1 MSGKEIARNFGIPEG
16 QFSMVFCTWI
26 NLLQSTLKKV
36 LHFPKVH
43 QIQAYLP
50 PSFKNF
56 SNTRLVLDTTELRI
70 QRPSS
75 LNAQR
80 QTFSN
85 YKHYN
90 TYKPIM
96 TYKVIIGCTPD
107 GYVGF
112 VSKLWGGS
120 VSDITIVEES
130 GVLWLLEPGDAIMV
144 DKGFKF
150 THLPPDVKVYCPE
163 FRQPHELQMKREAV
177 LGTRQIAG
185 ARVHVERVIGRVK
198 QFHILQTPLPIS
210 MIDVAEQIFHVCCY
224 LSNFRPPLILNRMA
238 ASADT
243 PTVVVSRADEHPV
256 LEAVSVAA
264 ANERGVGGRTPDT
277 VVASPDNASPS
288 GEVIVKGAAVTHTE
302 AVVAVSD
309 GDAGGDAG
317 VGGDGDSVPSSSSD
331 RLVIDLELDEKG
343 AVADAMDFIG
353 PAAKKKRQASE
364 GSAVRDS

>member
-1 MSGKEIARNFGIPEG
+1 MYGKEMANNVGISEG
-16 QFSMVFCTWI
+16 QFSKVFCTWI
-26 NLLQSTLKKV
+26 NLLQSTLKKL

-56 SNTRLVLDTTELRI
+56 SNTRLVLDATELRI

-80 QTFSN
+80 QTFYN

-90 TYKPIM
+90 

-107 GYVGF
+107 RYVAF

-120 VSDITIVEES
+120 VSDIAIVEQS
-130 GVLWLLEPGDAIMV
+130 GLLWLLEPGDAIMV

-150 THLPPDVKVYCPE
+150 THLPPGVKVYCSE
-163 FRQPHELQMKREAV
+163 FHQPHDLQMKREAV

-210 MIDVAEQIFHVCCY
+210 MIDIAEQIFHVCCY
-224 LSNFRPPLILNRMA
+224 FSNFRPPLIQN
-238 ASADT
+238 
-243 PTVVVSRADEHPV
+243 
-256 LEAVSVAA
+256 
-264 ANERGVGGRTPDT
+264 
-277 VVASPDNASPS
+277 
-288 GEVIVKGAAVTHTE
+288 
-302 AVVAVSD
+302 
-309 GDAGGDAG
+309 
-317 VGGDGDSVPSSSSD
+317 
-331 RLVIDLELDEKG
+331 
-343 AVADAMDFIG
+343 
-353 PAAKKKRQASE
+353 
-364 GSAVRDS
+364 